1 MQRQGQTIAFIQ
13 GLRGIAAL
21 LVVLFHGSRFLS
33 PYGTGIGNTLF
44 GHGGTTGVHLF
55 FILSGFIMTYTT
67 PASGPAVVRPYLI
80 KRFTRIWPTYV
91 IWSLTYWVVS
101 ALVTHRSLFSEPNVT
116 KRLLST
122 LTFIPTPGIP
132 PLFTPPLLGVGW
144 TLNFEIYFYLA
155 FGLACLF
162 KHYRWPAFFGWMFT
176 WLVIIP
182 GVRGT
187 LTFDETNPQKL
198 LTAYFILMS
207 SPLIWLFIAGVVIGL
222 IFRSRV
228 VPPSRVLAQA
238 AVVVAFALFGVQ
250 YTNSLA
256 GEAQVRLSLLTI
268 APAVLLLCLASK
280 SLALQ
285 VPRVIVY
292 LGDISFSMYLV
303 HPLVQEVLPLGLPSL
318 GLSGLQHG
326 VFLLAV
332 TTLVTGMIAALSHR
346 FLERQLSDALKDR
359 LLRQTP
365 RAQPVAVSS

>member
-13 GLRGIAAL
+13 ALRGVAAL

-67 PASGPAVVRPYLI
+67 PATGPAVVRPYMI

-101 ALVTHRSLFSEPNVT
+101 ALVTNRPLFNEPNVT
-116 KRLLST
+116 KRLIST
-122 LTFIPTPGIP
+122 LTFIPSPGTP
-132 PLFTPPLLGVGW
+132 PLFTPPLLPVGW

-162 KHYRWPAFFGWMFT
+162 KQYRWPAFFGWMFT
-176 WLVIIP
+176 WLLIIP

-187 LTFDETNPQKL
+187 LTFDDANNQKL
-198 LTAYFILMS
+198 MTAYFILMS
-207 SPLIWLFIAGVVIGL
+207 NPLVWLFISGVVIGL
-222 IFRSRV
+222 IFRSRFAV
-228 VPPSRVLAQA
+228 PSRVLAQA
-238 AVVVAFALFGVQ
+238 AVIVAFALFGLQ

-256 GEAQVRLSLLTI
+256 GDAQVWLSLLTI
-268 APAVLLLCLASK
+268 GPAVLLLCLASK

-285 VPRVIVY
+285 VPRALVY

-318 GLSGLQHG
+318 GLSGLGHG
-326 VFLLAV
+326 VFLLTV
-332 TTLVTGMIAALSHR
+332 TTLVTGLIAALSHR
-346 FLERQLSDALKDR
+346 FFERNLSDALKDR
-359 LLRQTP
+359 LLRQRP
-365 RAQPVAVSS
+365 RVQPVVAS